1 MLLTL
6 SSCRHCATAGGEPCS
21 FTALLQL
28 DPGLKLCIADWEQ
41 QFTSS
46 PCDGTRLKLVPWDL
60 GQQEANPAAPAVCP
74 LHWPSKTIAVS
85 VIRYLGTSVLQNGA
99 WWEAVWS
106 MRGNSVEPW
115 IKTPKSGLLMM
126 LKFKVTAIRA
136 CLFRCCHDLPKTSK
150 LQQVLHGVEVVM
162 CHS

>member
-1 MLLTL
+1 M

-28 DPGLKLCIADWEQ
+28 DPGLKLCFADWEQ

-46 PCDGTRLKLVPWDL
+46 PCDGTRLKLLPWDL
-60 GQQEANPAAPAVCP
+60 GEQGANPAAPVC
-74 LHWPSKTIAVS
+74 LVHWPTKTSAVTIS
-85 VIRYLGTSVLQNGA
+85 VIGYSGVLVLLSDA

-106 MRGNSVEPW
+106 TRGNFIEPW
-115 IKTPKSGLLMM
+115 IKMPKSDLLMM
-126 LKFKVTAIRA
+126 LKLKVTSVRA
-136 CLFRCCHDLPKTSK
+136 CLLRCCNDMPKTSE